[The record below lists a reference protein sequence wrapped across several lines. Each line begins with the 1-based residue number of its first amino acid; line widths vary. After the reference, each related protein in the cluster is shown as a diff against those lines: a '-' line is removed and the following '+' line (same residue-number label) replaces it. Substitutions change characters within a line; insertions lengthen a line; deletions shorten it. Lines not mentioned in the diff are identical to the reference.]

1 MPRTQRSI
9 NSLLLAI
16 ALSAGVA
23 SPLALANETAQED
36 ANTAAQTSEDQSS
49 QQSQSSADRKDADYV
64 AVRVSLPNGKSF
76 TRLEPKRTMSARYNP
91 SSNAAARTSRRASS
105 GARVSVPTRS
115 VSGGSNASSVKIG
128 GSGGGGGGGSSS
140 SSGGGGGGGGG
151 GSSAIVSKGYDE
163 GDGLDTGSRS
173 GVFSFGNP
181 NGSQGAP
188 EQSNPRGSSQSNN
201 SRPAVPTVGSPRFDR
216 DGNATGGQRVEF
228 HDAGMSAA
236 VIGNRIYLNNVELV
250 SADQPFEIIT
260 GTRLGHDSA
269 IMESGR
275 LSGDGVNP
283 LSSFNTGS
291 SSIKLEFE
299 SDTTVTLMLY
309 TQSSDEFNPERD
321 MRSWTVRVR

>member
-1 MPRTQRSI
+1 MPRTHCSI

-23 SPLALANETAQED
+23 SPLALADESAQEE
-36 ANTAAQTSEDQSS
+36 ANAAAQTSEEQSS
-49 QQSQSSADRKDADYV
+49 QQSRSNNDRKDADYV

-76 TRLEPKRTMSARYNP
+76 TRLEPKRSMSARYNP
-91 SSNAAARTSRRASS
+91 SANASAGTTRRASS
-105 GARVSVPTRS
+105 GVRVSVPTRS

-128 GSGGGGGGGSSS
+128 GSSGGGGGGSSS
-140 SSGGGGGGGGG
+140 SSGGGGGGGG

-188 EQSNPRGSSQSNN
+188 EQSNPNASSQSNN
-201 SRPAVPTVGSPRFDR
+201 SRPPVPTVGSPRFDR

-228 HDAGMSAA
+228 HEAGMSAA
-236 VIGNRIYLNNVELV
+236 VIGNRIYLNKVELV
-250 SADQPFEIIT
+250 SSDQPFEIIT

-283 LSSFNTGS
+283 LSSFNTGN